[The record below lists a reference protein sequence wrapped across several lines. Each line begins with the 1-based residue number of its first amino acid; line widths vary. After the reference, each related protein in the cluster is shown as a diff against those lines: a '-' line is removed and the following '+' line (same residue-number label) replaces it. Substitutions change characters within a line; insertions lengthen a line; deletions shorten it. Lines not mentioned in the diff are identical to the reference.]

1 MTKITF
7 ENLPSTNT
15 PINADNLNAMQDDIE
30 GAINGTVLYSNSSGA
45 SSGTL
50 LDNANNYDYIEI
62 FYFSSN
68 SYHYAKNSVKTFKET
83 LDDVERFTAVTQ
95 SSWPTSSGTWSSIT
109 TTIYTIS
116 GTSFGIYNTRSRTL
130 TVNSSYTI
138 TDDSSVNNLIYKIIG
153 YKLN

>member
-1 MTKITF
+1 MRKINW
-7 ENLPSTNT
+7 ENAPSTKT
-15 PINADNLNAMQDDIE
+15 PLNASNLNLMQKNVED
-30 GAINGTVLYSNSSGA
+30 AINGTVLYSNSSGA

-83 LDDVERFTAVTQ
+83 LDNVERFTAVTQ

-116 GTSFGIYNTRSRTL
+116 GTSFAIYNTRNRTL
-130 TVNSSYTI
+130 TVNSSHTI
-138 TDDSSVNNLIYKIIG
+138 ADDNSVNNLIYKIIG